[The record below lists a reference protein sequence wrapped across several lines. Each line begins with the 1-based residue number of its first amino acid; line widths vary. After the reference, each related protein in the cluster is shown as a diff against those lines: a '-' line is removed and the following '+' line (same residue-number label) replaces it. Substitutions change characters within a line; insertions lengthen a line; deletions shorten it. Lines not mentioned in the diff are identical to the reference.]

1 MIIISIRQCPP
12 SASQLLGAFGG
23 CGKSPGIGQKPAF
36 SLLLVFRFISWRR
49 SPSSSSC
56 PPSAPTSSGCPSW
69 TLVPAC
75 RSPFSIARSPPKAD
89 DVAIRRRNVV
99 LSPVFNGTQYD
110 IVFTQSPCGSL
121 KSRALANNGKR
132 IAARIAIIAMTTSNS
147 IRVKPVSRWRKY
159 LVIFFIR

>member
-1 MIIISIRQCPP
+1 
-12 SASQLLGAFGG
+12 
-23 CGKSPGIGQKPAF
+23 
-36 SLLLVFRFISWRR
+36 LLVFRFISWRR

-121 KSRALANNGKR
+121 KSPSHCERSAAGTGLGRYFLAVVLVR
-132 IAARIAIIAMTTSNS
+132 VICSAS
-147 IRVKPVSRWRKY
+147 IL
-159 LVIFFIR
+159 LVNCI